1 MARALRRFDLEDLA
15 NRPGTYVHPETEML
29 IVVDDSADIGSEVF
43 EGAGDEDG
51 EWVLVSDE
59 APLDEHR
66 RDELVHDFQARYDPA
81 GGRGESGDDA
91 LDEDEEEEEELE
103 TLDPDEED

>member
-1 MARALRRFDLEDLA
+1 MPRALRRFDLDELSV
-15 NRPGTYVHPETEML
+15 RPGTYVHPETEML

-43 EGAGDEDG
+43 EGADDSDG

-59 APLDEHR
+59 TPLDVHR

-91 LDEDEEEEEELE
+91 AEEDDEEELE
-103 TLDPDEED
+103 TLDPDEVD

>member
-15 NRPGTYVHPETEML
+15 VRPGTYVHPETEII

-43 EGAGDEDG
+43 EGTDDEDG

-81 GGRGESGDDA
+81 GGRGEAGDDV
-91 LDEDEEEEEELE
+91 LDEDEEEELE
-103 TLDPDEED
+103 TLDPDEES

>member
-15 NRPGTYVHPETEML
+15 LRPGTYVHPETEML

-43 EGAGDEDG
+43 EGADDDGG

-59 APLDEHR
+59 APVDEHR

-91 LDEDEEEEEELE
+91 VDEDDEEELE

>member
-1 MARALRRFDLEDLA
+1 MARALRRFELEDLA
-15 NRPGTYVHPETEML
+15 LRPGTYVHPETEML

-43 EGAGDEDG
+43 EESGDEGG

-81 GGRGESGDDA
+81 GDRGESGDDA
-91 LDEDEEEEEELE
+91 PEEDEEEELD
-103 TLDPDEED
+103 TLDPDDV

>member
-1 MARALRRFDLEDLA
+1 MARALRRFELEDLA
-15 NRPGTYVHPETEML
+15 LRPGTYVHPETEML

-43 EGAGDEDG
+43 EESDDEGG

-91 LDEDEEEEEELE
+91 PEEDEEEELD
-103 TLDPDEED
+103 TLDPDDV

>member
-1 MARALRRFDLEDLA
+1 MI
-15 NRPGTYVHPETEML
+15 L

-43 EGAGDEDG
+43 EGADDDEGG

-59 APLDEHR
+59 APSSTSTVATSSCHNL
-66 RDELVHDFQARYDPA
+66 QARYDPA

-91 LDEDEEEEEELE
+91 VEEDDEEELE

>member
-1 MARALRRFDLEDLA
+1 MARALRRFELDDLVV
-15 NRPGTYVHPETEML
+15 RPGTYVHPEIL
-29 IVVDDSADIGSEVF
+29 NVVDDSADIGAEVL
-43 EGAGDEDG
+43 EGADDDEG

-59 APLDEHR
+59 APVDEHR

-91 LDEDEEEEEELE
+91 VEEDDEEELE
-103 TLDPDEED
+103 TLDPDEES

>member
-1 MARALRRFDLEDLA
+1 MARALRRFELEDLVL
-15 NRPGTYVHPETEML
+15 RPGTYVHPETEMI
-29 IVVDDSADIGSEVF
+29 IVVDDSSDIGSEVF
-43 EGAGDEDG
+43 EGAEIEDG

-59 APLDEHR
+59 TPVDEHR

-91 LDEDEEEEEELE
+91 PDEDEEEELE
-103 TLDPDEED
+103 TLDPDEE

>member
-15 NRPGTYVHPETEML
+15 LRPGTYVHPETEIL

-43 EGAGDEDG
+43 EGADDDEG

-59 APLDEHR
+59 APVDEHR

-91 LDEDEEEEEELE
+91 VEEDDEEELE
-103 TLDPDEED
+103 TLDPDEES

>member
-1 MARALRRFDLEDLA
+1 MARALRRFELEDIVT
-15 NRPGTYVHPETEML
+15 RPGTYVHPETEML
-29 IVVDDSADIGSEVF
+29 VVVDDSADIGSEVF
-43 EGAGDEDG
+43 EGADDSGG

-91 LDEDEEEEEELE
+91 PEEEDEEELD
-103 TLDPDEED
+103 TLDPDDEV

>member
-1 MARALRRFDLEDLA
+1 MARALRRFELEELVV
-15 NRPGTYVHPETEML
+15 RPGTYVHPETEVI

-43 EGAGDEDG
+43 EEGDDDGG

-59 APLDEHR
+59 TPIDEHA

-91 LDEDEEEEEELE
+91 PEEDDEEELE
-103 TLDPDEED
+103 TLDPDEEE

>member
-1 MARALRRFDLEDLA
+1 MARGLRRFDLQA
-15 NRPGTYVHPETEML
+15 HVNCPGTYVAPETEKL
-29 IVVDDSADIGSEVF
+29 TVVEDSADIGSEVF
-43 EGAGDEDG
+43 EEAAGKGG
-51 EWVLVSDE
+51 EWVLVSGE
-59 APLDEHR
+59 APLDESR

-91 LDEDEEEEEELE
+91 MDEDEDEEELE